1 MFLYHHLNRDQ
12 EGRLVKIKVNVRP
25 PYPLKIFCLTME
37 QPRHIYLPLISN
49 ELLLLDRNVL
59 SRASS
64 TRKSPS
70 AAVSYWIDEFNRVS
84 RNINPIMTA
93 YEGSAA
99 REPTRMEFQIEL
111 ADACRRLQLLYP
123 HKNVI
128 EHSAKT
134 SGELFDA
141 LAAKLERRR
150 HEAAFLIDAAPLV
163 AQRPS
168 SKDLMPK
175 IRDIIT
181 EANAKGLLNHSLVHI
196 ALLSC
201 LAESRH
207 GDKKSAG
214 RSVLKPRAAFNE
226 RDAHNAVSDIHLL
239 EFLIAS
245 SAYHLGPVA
254 LCTMDEGLAK
264 LWIKLKVSRADRTI
278 ENDIRFR
285 FSIDEGLFP
294 RLNPDQLQELR
305 SALN

>member
-1 MFLYHHLNRDQ
+1 MGPQ
-12 EGRLVKIKVNVRP
+12 
-25 PYPLKIFCLTME
+25 
-37 QPRHIYLPLISN
+37 RHVYLPLISN
-49 ELLLLDRNVL
+49 ELLLLDRNVV

-64 TRKSPS
+64 TRQSSS
-70 AAVSYWIDEFNRVS
+70 AALDYWLGEFNRVS

-93 YEGSAA
+93 YEGAAA
-99 REPTRMEFQIEL
+99 REPTRLEFQMEL

-128 EHSAKT
+128 EHSTKT

-150 HEAAFLIDAAPLV
+150 HEAAFLVNAAPLV

-175 IRDIIT
+175 MRDIIA
-181 EANAKGLLNHSLVHI
+181 EASAKGLINQSLVHV

-207 GDKKSAG
+207 GDKKSAA
-214 RSVLKPRAAFNE
+214 RAVLKPKTSYNR

-245 SAYHLGPVA
+245 SAYQLGPVA
-254 LCTMDEGLAK
+254 LCTMDEGLAQ
-264 LWIKLKVSRADRTI
+264 LWIKLKISRSDRTI
-278 ENDIRFR
+278 ENDIRYR
-285 FSIDEGLFP
+285 FSIDEDLFP
-294 RLNPDQLQELR
+294 RLNQEQLEELR